1 MSFHSQVSSTS
12 SDYVPLRTQAAVPNS
27 TSYEQKRT
35 IHDDKRMNHYDRL
48 QLKMQK
54 ERTRINSAP
63 TVKKYEDKGSIQHEP
78 QVSTTKKLNFH
89 TYSLNH
95 SVVPR
100 CDKI

>member
-1 MSFHSQVSSTS
+1 MSFHSQVSS
-12 SDYVPLRTQAAVPNS
+12 NS

-78 QVSTTKKLNFH
+78 QVSTTKKIEFSHLFIK
-89 TYSLNH
+89 SF
-95 SVVPR
+95 SCPSMR
-100 CDKI
+100 

>member
-1 MSFHSQVSSTS
+1 MSF
-12 SDYVPLRTQAAVPNS
+12 
-27 TSYEQKRT
+27 EQKRAL
-35 IHDDKRMNHYDRL
+35 HDDSRRNYYDRL

-63 TVKKYEDKGSIQHEP
+63 TVKKYEDKGNIQHEP

-95 SVVPR
+95 SVVPI
-100 CDKI
+100 CSKI

>member
-1 MSFHSQVSSTS
+1 MSF
-12 SDYVPLRTQAAVPNS
+12 
-27 TSYEQKRT
+27 EQKRAL
-35 IHDDKRMNHYDRL
+35 HDDNRRNYYDKL

-63 TVKKYEDKGSIQHEP
+63 TVKKYEDKGNIQHEP

-95 SVVPR
+95 SVVPI
-100 CDKI
+100 CSKI

>member
-1 MSFHSQVSSTS
+1 M
-12 SDYVPLRTQAAVPNS
+12 
-27 TSYEQKRT
+27 SYEQKRT

-63 TVKKYEDKGSIQHEP
+63 TIKKYEDKGNIRHEP
-78 QVSTTKKLNFH
+78 LPSTTQNVILGRNGNSPKKLNFH

-95 SVVPR
+95 SVIPM
-100 CDKI
+100 CSKI

>member
-1 MSFHSQVSSTS
+1 MSFHSQVSS
-12 SDYVPLRTQAAVPNS
+12 NS

-35 IHDDKRMNHYDRL
+35 IHGSFADSYKFVRDDKRMNHYDRL